1 MSIIEFPDR
10 EYLLNEAHALY
21 LCMVAPSEEAPNA
34 PDYRAEIIAVV
45 QAWLR
50 GELLPKNKAPLL
62 VSLHNEIEYEGIR
75 E

>member
-1 MSIIEFPDR
+1 
-10 EYLLNEAHALY
+10 
-21 LCMVAPSEEAPNA
+21 MVAPSEEAPNA
-34 PDYRAEIIAVV
+34 PDYRAEMIVVV

-62 VSLHNEIEYEGIR
+62 VSLHNELEYEGIR